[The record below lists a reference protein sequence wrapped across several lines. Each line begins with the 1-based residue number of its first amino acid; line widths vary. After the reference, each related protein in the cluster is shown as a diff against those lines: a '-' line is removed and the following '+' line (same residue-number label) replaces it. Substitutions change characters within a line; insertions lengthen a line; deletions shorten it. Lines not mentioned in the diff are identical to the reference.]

1 MRSMAA
7 PLEDRA
13 AKCPAHPLARELWK
27 LLRNR
32 SEADRRLVYE
42 ALQRRLGVGEMTAK
56 REQAAEA
63 LRRFVSAQ
71 REARA
76 ETDPPSW
83 ALGEPSCRRY
93 DQFRSEFED
102 RAEWPSVQFI
112 RNAFSGS
119 FGAGLE
125 AIGERPV
132 TDVLSRRLTACGKR
146 YTREEVLDVLRAW
159 VEHVDRE
166 QGSNA
171 ALIQRDYLRWRDD
184 VLRSSTNGPAR
195 CPTLPVIHDLVGQ
208 WAEVLVAL
216 GGQHRSLPGYTPGRP
231 RESELAASFDFSSAP
246 APVLRAGATSRRSH
260 SSRSRQE
267 GLIAWLRWVGEQ
279 LGTEEAEALTYSRYN
294 RLCASVARVSLVQ
307 GHPIRPPSAARFVRC
322 PGIGS
327 WPQAKYLAGLIEE
340 DVLARSHSRVPFSER
355 EVVEALVE
363 AVAALGPGIGRTSYV
378 IWRDQRLAEAREEE
392 RIPSDALLRQRL
404 GKGGTGWAAV
414 LSNGLKRAAEL
425 GISVAKEQAR

>member
-1 MRSMAA
+1 MAA
-7 PLEDRA
+7 PVKDRA
-13 AKCPAHPLARELWK
+13 AERPAHPLARELWK

-42 ALQRRLGVGEMTAK
+42 ALQRRLGIGEMTAK

-71 REARA
+71 REARSEA
-76 ETDPPSW
+76 DPPSW

-146 YTREEVLDVLRAW
+146 YTREEVLGVLQAW

-166 QGSNA
+166 QGPNA

-184 VLRSSTNGPAR
+184 VLRSSATGAAR
-195 CPTLPVIHDLVGQ
+195 CPTLPVINDLVG
-208 WAEVLVAL
+208 WWPKVLVAL
-216 GGQHRSLPGYTPGRP
+216 GGQHRSTPGYKP
-231 RESELAASFDFSSAP
+231 RESELAAGFDFSSAP

-307 GHPIRPPSAARFVRC
+307 GLS
-322 PGIGS
+322 
-327 WPQAKYLAGLIEE
+327 QAGFDGDPE
-340 DVLARSHSRVPFSER
+340 
-355 EVVEALVE
+355 
-363 AVAALGPGIGRTSYV
+363 T
-378 IWRDQRLAEAREEE
+378 
-392 RIPSDALLRQRL
+392 RIPTWK
-404 GKGGTGWAAV
+404 KGTPKPCHDRRNTPMSCSIAV
-414 LSNGLKRAAEL
+414 LGWSPTPAAP
-425 GISVAKEQAR
+425 SPT

>member
-1 MRSMAA
+1 MTSSDPNSKIGPSGRRCSSSATRS
-7 PLEDRA
+7 P
-13 AKCPAHPLARELWK
+13 
-27 LLRNR
+27 
-32 SEADRRLVYE
+32 
-42 ALQRRLGVGEMTAK
+42 
-56 REQAAEA
+56 
-63 LRRFVSAQ
+63 
-71 REARA
+71 
-76 ETDPPSW
+76 DP
-83 ALGEPSCRRY
+83 
-93 DQFRSEFED
+93 
-102 RAEWPSVQFI
+102 
-112 RNAFSGS
+112 

-125 AIGERPV
+125 AIGERSV

-146 YTREEVLDVLRAW
+146 YTRKEVLDVLRAW

-184 VLRSSTNGPAR
+184 VLRSSANGPAR
-195 CPTLPVIHDLVGQ
+195 CPT
-208 WAEVLVAL
+208 
-216 GGQHRSLPGYTPGRP
+216 HRPIPGYTPGKP
-231 RESELAASFDFSSAP
+231 HESEPATGFDFSSAP
-246 APVLRAGATSRRSH
+246 APMLRAGATSRHSH

-340 DVLARSHSRVPFSER
+340 DVLARSYSRVPFSER

-363 AVAALGPGIGRTSYV
+363 AVTALGPGIGRTSYV
-378 IWRDQRLAEAREEE
+378 IWRERRLAEDRDKE
-392 RIPSDALLRQRL
+392 RIPSDALLRQHL
-404 GKGGTGWAAV
+404 GKGGRGWAAV
-414 LSNGLKRAAEL
+414 LFNGLKRAAEL
-425 GISVAKEQAR
+425 GIPVVKEQAR